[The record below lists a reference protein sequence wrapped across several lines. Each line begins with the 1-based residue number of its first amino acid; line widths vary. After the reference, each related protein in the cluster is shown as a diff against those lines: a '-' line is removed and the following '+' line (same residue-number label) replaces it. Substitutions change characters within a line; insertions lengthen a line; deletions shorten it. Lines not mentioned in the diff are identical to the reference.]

1 MFPLR
6 EFHLWIWV
14 ASCQPTDCLDEGVI
28 VFNLNGSLW
37 THWQLGLCAGSY
49 HEKSETA
56 SSCLYM
62 AAEFLENLFQA
73 KLDKV
78 CFLILAAPSES
89 IDWTMFAIILNTVWN
104 CKDSCLYSWSTL
116 VLLNLNNLIVFR
128 IILNTVWNCKFLSLS
143 SSRTFGRFILGLL
156 DVSFGINLSR
166 SSKPTDLVDCAQG
179 SYYQQSEIVN
189 SFLWIAA

>member
-1 MFPLR
+1 MAPF
-6 EFHLWIWV
+6 E
-14 ASCQPTDCLDEGVI
+14 PTDSLDCVQDHI
-28 VFNLNGSLW
+28 MRKVKLQVLVFIWLQNSW
-37 THWQLGLCAGSY
+37 
-49 HEKSETA
+49 KKK
-56 SSCLYM
+56 
-62 AAEFLENLFQA
+62 FQA
-73 KLDKV
+73 KLHKV